1 MKLSKN
7 LNYLRPIKINNLF
20 RVGNKTDGG
29 YVVPSKPFQQVDG
42 IISFGLGDNFT
53 FEHHALLLNKKLNII
68 VYDHTVN
75 IFYFFNKFLKSIKRI
90 FYFKS
95 NLFNLLNKF
104 NILIHYTLFFLINK
118 KAKHIQNKIVK
129 KIYSSKET
137 NLKSVFNNLKQKN
150 FLVKIDIEGDEYK
163 IIKDIKNFSKKIHI
177 LIVEFH
183 NLDKKRKL
191 FQNSVIF
198 LKTFFNIIHIHAN
211 NNGSL
216 CNDKF
221 PEVVEF
227 IFLNKKIY
235 PLNKYNFQKNFPIK
249 GLDFPCHQYK
259 KDYILKFQ

>member
-29 YVVPSKPFQQVDG
+29 YVLPSKPFQQIDV
-42 IISFGLGDNFT
+42 IISFGLGDNFS
-53 FEHHALLLNKKLNII
+53 FEHHALLLNNKLNII

-75 IFYFFNKFLKSIKRI
+75 IFYFFKKFLKSIKRL

-95 NLFNLLNKF
+95 NLVNILNKF
-104 NILIHYTLFFLINK
+104 KILIHYTLFFLINK
-118 KAKHIQNKIVK
+118 KAKHIQNKITK
-129 KIYSSKET
+129 KIYFSNET
-137 NLKSVFNNLKQKN
+137 NLKYVFNNLKQKN
-150 FLVKIDIEGDEYK
+150 FLVKIDIEGDEYE
-163 IIKDIKNFSKKIHI
+163 IIKDIKYFSKRIHI

-211 NNGSL
+211 NNSSL

-235 PLNKYNFQKNFPIK
+235 PLNQNNFRKNFPIK